1 MGKASTGG
9 ALMSLVSVGAQN
21 LYLTANPQV
30 TFFKAVFRRHTNFAQ
45 ESIEVTF
52 QGETGFGK
60 QLDAVIQRSGDLA
73 KEIYFVFDVPAIV
86 NPNEEC
92 DCEAFVHWTNAI
104 GHAIIDRVAV
114 LIGGQTID
122 ESFGEFLEIWEELT
136 ADAARRLEEMIGKR
150 FSRAQLIRDARLPQ
164 RFYTPLQFWFNRNAG
179 LALPLIA
186 LQYHEVR
193 LQFQLR
199 RMEDL
204 FVTGRGN
211 EIDDACGCIVVPLKM
226 QGSCNAICPLQQGD
240 LNAFLYVN
248 YVFLD
253 TDERRRFAQLSHEYL
268 ITQVQQQFSVNLQGG
283 LSITASD
290 RFQLNLNHPVKAI
303 FWVVQRNCHVL
314 RKDWFNYSG
323 LNGEDPIAMV
333 KITLNNHD
341 RFSVREA
348 RYFRLVV
355 PWEAFPAIPRRF
367 IYVYSFALFPAENQP
382 SGVTNFSRIDNA
394 YMFVHLQAGLC
405 DAVLRVYALNYNVL
419 RIMSGMG
426 GLAYSN

>member
-1 MGKASTGG
+1 MTGG

-21 LYLTANPQV
+21 LYITANPQV
-30 TFFKAVFRRHTNFAQ
+30 TFFKTVYRRHTNFAQ

-52 QGETGFGK
+52 QGETGFGR

-73 KEIYFVFDVPAIV
+73 KEIYFVFDLPAII
-86 NPNEEC
+86 NPNEDC
-92 DCEAFVHWTNAI
+92 DCDAFAHWTNAI
-104 GHAIIDRVAV
+104 GHAIIDNVSV

-122 ESFGEFLEIWEELT
+122 EQYGEFLEIWEELT
-136 ADAARRLEEMIGKR
+136 ADSSRRLEEMIGKR
-150 FSRAQLIRDARLPQ
+150 FSRAQLIEDAKLPR

-204 FVTGRGN
+204 FVTGTGC
-211 EIDDACGCIVVPLKM
+211 EIDTCGSQVVPLKV
-226 QGSCNAICPLQQGD
+226 QPGCTGYQCLQQGD

-283 LSITASD
+283 LSITSSD
-290 RFQLNLNHPVKAI
+290 RFQLNLNHPVKAL
-303 FWVVQRNCHVL
+303 FWVVQRNCHVE

-355 PWEAFPAIPRRF
+355 PWESWPAIPRRF
-367 IYVYSFALFPAENQP
+367 IYTYSFALFPAEMQP

-394 YMFVHLQAGLC
+394 YIFVNLQAGLC
-405 DAVLRVYALNYNVL
+405 DAVLRLWAISYNVL

-426 GLAYSN
+426 GLAFSN

>member
-1 MGKASTGG
+1 
-9 ALMSLVSVGAQN
+9 MSLVSVGAQN
-21 LYLTANPQV
+21 LYITANPQV
-30 TFFKAVFRRHTNFAQ
+30 TFFKTVYRRHTNFAQ

-52 QGETGFGK
+52 QGDTSFGK
-60 QLDAVIQRSGDLA
+60 QLDAVVQRSGDLA
-73 KEIYFVFDVPAIV
+73 KEVYFVFDLPAII
-86 NPNEEC
+86 NPNEDC
-92 DCEAFVHWTNAI
+92 DCNAWVHWTNAI
-104 GHAIIDRVAV
+104 GHAIIERVQI
-114 LIGGQTID
+114 LIGGQAID
-122 ESFGEFLEIWEELT
+122 EQFGEWLEIWEELT
-136 ADAARRLEEMIGKR
+136 ADSARRLEEMIGKR
-150 FSRAQLIRDARLPQ
+150 FSRAQLIEDAKVPR
-164 RFYTPLQFWFNRNAG
+164 RYYTPLQFWFNRNAG

-193 LQFQLR
+193 LQFHLR

-204 FVTGRGN
+204 FVTGSGN
-211 EIDDACGCIVVPLKM
+211 HVDDNCGCLVIPLKT
-226 QGSCNAICPLQQGD
+226 QAGCSGFAPLSPND

-290 RFQLNLNHPVKAI
+290 RFQLNLNHPVKAL
-303 FWVVQRNCHVL
+303 FWLVQRNCHVA
-314 RKDWFNYSG
+314 RKDWFNYAG

-333 KITLNNHD
+333 KLTLNNHD

-355 PWEAFPAIPRRF
+355 PWEAWPAIPRRF
-367 IYVYSFALFPAENQP
+367 IYTYSFALYPAEQQP

-394 YMFVHLQAGLC
+394 FIFVHLQPGLT
-405 DAVLRVYALNYNVL
+405 DAVLRVYALSYNVL
-419 RIMSGMG
+419 RVMSGMAG
-426 GLAYSN
+426 IAYSN

>member
-1 MGKASTGG
+1 MTGG

-21 LYLTANPQV
+21 LYITADPQV
-30 TFFKAVFRRHTNFAQ
+30 TFFKSVYRRHTNFAQ

-52 QGETGFGK
+52 QGDTSMGK

-73 KEIYFVFDVPAIV
+73 KEIYFVFDLPAII
-86 NPNEEC
+86 NPREDC
-92 DCEAFVHWTNAI
+92 DCSAWAHWTNAI
-104 GHAIIDRVAV
+104 GHAIIERVAI
-114 LIGGQTID
+114 LIGGQCID
-122 ESFGEFLEIWEELT
+122 EQFGEFLEIWEELT
-136 ADAARRLEEMIGKR
+136 ADASRRLEEMIGKR
-150 FSRAQLIRDARLPQ
+150 FSRAQLIEDAKLPR
-164 RFYTPLQFWFNRNAG
+164 RFYVPMQFWFNRNAG

-193 LQFQLR
+193 IQFNLR

-211 EIDDACGCIVVPLKM
+211 EIDDNCGCLVVPFKM
-226 QGSCNAICPLQQGD
+226 GAQCSNFQPLTPGD
-240 LNAFLYVN
+240 LSAFLYVN

-253 TDERRRFAQLSHEYL
+253 TDERRRFAQMSHEYL

-290 RFQLNLNHPVKAI
+290 RFQLNLNHPVKAL
-303 FWVVQRNCHVL
+303 FWLVQRNCHVA

-323 LNGEDPIAMV
+323 LNGEDPIAVV
-333 KITLNNHD
+333 KLTLNNHD
-341 RFSVREA
+341 RFSPREA

-355 PWEAFPAIPRRF
+355 PWESWPAIPRRF
-367 IYVYSFALFPAENQP
+367 IYTFSFALFPAEMQP

-394 YMFVHLQAGLC
+394 FLFIHLQPGLC
-405 DAVLRVYALNYNVL
+405 DAVLRVYAINYNVF
-419 RIMSGMG
+419 RVMSGMG
-426 GLAYSN
+426 GIAYSN

>member
-1 MGKASTGG
+1 MTGG

-21 LYLTANPQV
+21 LYITANPQV
-30 TFFKAVFRRHTNFAQ
+30 TFFKTVFRRHTNFAQ

-60 QLDAVIQRSGDLA
+60 QLDAVIQRSGDLV
-73 KEIYFVFDVPAIV
+73 KEIYFVFDLPAII
-86 NPNEEC
+86 NPNEDC
-92 DCEAFVHWTNAI
+92 DCDAWVHWTNAI
-104 GHAIIDRVAV
+104 GHAIIERVAV
-114 LIGGQTID
+114 LVGGQTID
-122 ESFGEFLEIWEELT
+122 EQFGEFLEIWEELT
-136 ADAARRLEEMIGKR
+136 ADASRRLEEMIGKR
-150 FSRAQLIRDARLPQ
+150 YSRAQLIEDAKLP
-164 RFYTPLQFWFNRNAG
+164 RRYYVPLQFWFNRNAG

-211 EIDDACGCIVVPLKM
+211 EIDDNCGCLVIPLKT
-226 QGSCNAICPLQQGD
+226 QAGCSGFAPLCPND
-240 LNAFLYVN
+240 LNAFLYAN

-303 FWVVQRNCHVL
+303 FWLVQRNCHVA

-333 KITLNNHD
+333 KLTLNNHD

-355 PWEAFPAIPRRF
+355 PWESWPAIPRRF
-367 IYVYSFALFPAENQP
+367 IYTFSFALFPAEHQP

-394 YMFVHLQAGLC
+394 FIFVHLQPG
-405 DAVLRVYALNYNVL
+405 
-419 RIMSGMG
+419 
-426 GLAYSN
+426 

>member
-1 MGKASTGG
+1 
-9 ALMSLVSVGAQN
+9 MSLVSVGAQN
-21 LYLTANPQV
+21 LYITANPQV
-30 TFFKAVFRRHTNFAQ
+30 TFFKTVYRRHTNFAQ

-52 QGETGFGK
+52 QGETSFGK
-60 QLDAVIQRSGDLA
+60 QLDAVLQRSGDLA
-73 KEIYFVFDVPAIV
+73 KEIYFVFDLPAII
-86 NPNEEC
+86 NPNEDC
-92 DCEAFVHWTNAI
+92 DCDAWVHWTNAI
-104 GHAIIDRVAV
+104 GHAIIERVQV
-114 LIGGQTID
+114 LIGGQCID
-122 ESFGEFLEIWEELT
+122 EQFGEFLEIWEELT
-136 ADAARRLEEMIGKR
+136 ADSARRLEEMIGKR
-150 FSRAQLIRDARLPQ
+150 FSRAQLIEDAKLP
-164 RFYTPLQFWFNRNAG
+164 RRYYTPLQFWFNRNAG

-193 LQFQLR
+193 LQFHLR

-204 FVTGRGN
+204 FVTGSGN
-211 EIDDACGCIVVPLKM
+211 NVDDNCGCLVIPLKT
-226 QGSCNAICPLQQGD
+226 QAGCSGFAPLSPND

-283 LSITASD
+283 LSLTAGD
-290 RFQLNLNHPVKAI
+290 RLQLNLNHPIKAL
-303 FWVVQRNCHVL
+303 FWVVQRNCHVA
-314 RKDWFNYSG
+314 RKDWFNYAG
-323 LNGEDPIAMV
+323 LNGEDPIALV
-333 KITLNNHD
+333 KLTLNNHD

-355 PWEAFPAIPRRF
+355 PWEAWPAIPRRF
-367 IYVYSFALFPAENQP
+367 IYTYSFALYPAEQQP

-394 YMFVHLQAGLC
+394 YIFVHLQPGLT
-405 DAVLRVYALNYNVL
+405 DAVFRVYGLGYNVL